1 MYESNILTNL
11 VEETLDIINSE
22 NEVRRV
28 INVALLC
35 VQIEP
40 TIRPSMSHVL
50 AMLQGEMDIDANFI
64 KHKLHGT
71 NPNFQSIL
79 DDQSNPLLHENMSIN
94 DDNILFTNH
103 VPNSNAEIE
112 LNDLQPK

>member
-1 MYESNILTNL
+1 MLTNL

-40 TIRPSMSHVL
+40 TIRPLMSHVL
-50 AMLQGEMDIDANFI
+50 AMLQGEMDIDINI
-64 KHKLHGT
+64 IERKLHGT

-79 DDQSNPLLHENMSIN
+79 DDQSHRPLCESMSIN
-94 DDNILFTNH
+94 DGNILLMNQ
-103 VPNSNAEIE
+103 VPNNNSEIE
-112 LNDLQPK
+112 LNDLQSR